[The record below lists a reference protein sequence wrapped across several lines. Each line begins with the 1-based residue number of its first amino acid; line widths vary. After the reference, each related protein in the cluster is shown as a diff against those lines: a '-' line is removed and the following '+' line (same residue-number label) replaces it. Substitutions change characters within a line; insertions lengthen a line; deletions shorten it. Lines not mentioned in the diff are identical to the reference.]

1 MGHKF
6 EYLQGGSLT
15 SLFGFGDRLEE
26 SYPGPQQNMEWFEN
40 KDTLLL

>member
-15 SLFGFGDRLEE
+15 FSCGFGDRLEE
-26 SYPGPQQNMEWFEN
+26 IYPGPQQNME
-40 KDTLLL
+40 